1 MNCLLSRSVSPLL
14 LLFALC
20 GAVLM
25 SCGGS
30 KEAAESIS
38 TEQHYKMGMAALE
51 DEDYEKAKEQ
61 FEVILLQDPAS
72 EFADDAQFYLGETH
86 YRNKEYRLAAFH
98 YSRVLKDFP
107 SSPYYKRALFL
118 TGECYAEVSAQYERE
133 QTQTENAIT
142 QYRAFVQFFPGDS
155 LTQVAQGRIVDLRT
169 KLAHRDYSV
178 ATHYLDRD
186 EYKAAELYFQRV
198 IDRYPE
204 TEYYA
209 KALEG
214 REEVRRH
221 LGTTA
226 QEEKSLSKQ

>member
-1 MNCLLSRSVSPLL
+1 MNRLPFLSVSPLL
-14 LLFALC
+14 VLALLC
-20 GAVLM
+20 GALLT

-30 KEAAESIS
+30 DEALKSMS
-38 TEQHYKMGMAALE
+38 TEEHYKKGMAALE
-51 DEDYEKAKEQ
+51 DKDYEKAKEQ

-72 EFADDAQFYLGETH
+72 EFADDAQFHLGETH

-118 TGECYAEVSAQYERE
+118 TGECYYEVSAQYERE

-142 QYRAFVQFFPGDS
+142 QYRAFVQFFPSDS
-155 LTQVAQGRIVDLRT
+155 LAQVAQTRIVDMRT

-178 ATHYLDRD
+178 ASQYLDRD

-198 IDRYPE
+198 IDRYPD

-209 KALEG
+209 KALQG
-214 REEVRRH
+214 REEVRGH
-221 LGTTA
+221 LGTT
-226 QEEKSLSKQ
+226 EDKSLSKQ